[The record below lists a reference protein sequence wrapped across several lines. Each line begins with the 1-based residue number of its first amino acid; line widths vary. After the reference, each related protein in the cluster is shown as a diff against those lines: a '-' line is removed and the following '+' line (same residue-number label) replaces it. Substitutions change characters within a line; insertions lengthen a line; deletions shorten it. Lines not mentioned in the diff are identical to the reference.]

1 MFGYPR
7 RVFRTRFR
15 VFGCLF
21 ESFCLLFESGSLG
34 FEGWTVEAES
44 LPLGFE
50 RGTRRLETRRPG
62 AQHQHLRPDVGRVSG
77 ENQGKQPKRGI
88 CGRIDSFPGS
98 CSSEA
103 KARLSQQSGAL
114 VLPRE
119 PQFHKP
125 NRLLEPGRLRGD
137 SPDSRR
143 TRAGHAP
150 QITFG
155 LPGATPDSAGRLNTV
170 RAYGQSATGTR
181 VLNGRGRLY

>member
-1 MFGYPR
+1 MFWG
-7 RVFRTRFR
+7 
-15 VFGCLF
+15 LF
-21 ESFCLLFESGSLG
+21 ECFFLLFESCSFG

-44 LPLGFE
+44 LPLGVANRAWRFE
-50 RGTRRLETRRPG
+50 ASRPG
-62 AQHQHLRPDVGRVSG
+62 AQGQHLRPDVGWVSG

-125 NRLLEPGRLRGD
+125 NRLLEPGRLTGD

-150 QITFG
+150 QKTFG

-181 VLNGRGRLY
+181 VLNGSGRLY